1 MSSLLS
7 VTELR
12 QRFDIDTD
20 VEPDRLEPHI
30 QAAERRLRKWVGDT
44 QFEAAVALTG
54 NETDDHALVTDLKNA
69 QAHLAFHFMIYG
81 LNYPFTSKGIVA
93 TVMSGEGKEMRK
105 FLTPAETQAVAVQM
119 LELAREI
126 AEPYMLLDGTPTGS
140 FEVVSDGE
148 C

>member
-1 MSSLLS
+1 MATLISAAD
-7 VTELR
+7 VIE
-12 QRFDIDTD
+12 RFDVDSDID
-20 VEPDRLEPHI
+20 PLRFEPHI
-30 QAAERRLRKWVGDT
+30 QTASRRLRKWVG
-44 QFEAAVALTG
+44 EANYAEALAFAAG
-54 NETDDHALVTDLKNA
+54 NDLEEPLLQDLRNA
-69 QAHLAFHFMIYG
+69 EAHLAFHYMVYG

-93 TVMSGEGKEMRK
+93 TVMSSEGKEMRK

-126 AEPYMLLDGTPTGS
+126 SEPYMPLDGTPTGS